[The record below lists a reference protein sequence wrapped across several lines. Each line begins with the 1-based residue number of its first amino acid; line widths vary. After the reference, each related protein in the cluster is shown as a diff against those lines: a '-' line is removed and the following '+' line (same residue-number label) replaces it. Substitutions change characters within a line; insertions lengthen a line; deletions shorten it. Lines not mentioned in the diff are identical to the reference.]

1 MNFDN
6 TINKSTSIIS
16 YALCNM
22 ERKAVYPGS
31 FDPITNGH
39 VDIIERGLKIFDRII
54 IAVLENPKKQPLFS
68 TKERVRMIE
77 DIFRDQKRI
86 EVKAFDGLLVDFVRK
101 NDATIVIRG
110 LRAISDF
117 EYEFQMTLM
126 NRKLNPD
133 IETLFMMPSINYSF
147 LSSNLV
153 KEVSMLGG
161 SLSGLVPAEVEN
173 KLKKNIQRTHL

>member
-39 VDIIERGLKIFDRII
+39 VDIIERGLNIFDRII
-54 IAVLENPKKQPLFS
+54 VAVLENPKKQPLFS
-68 TKERVRMIE
+68 TKERVRMIQ
-77 DIFRDQKRI
+77 DIFLDQKRI

-117 EYEFQMTLM
+117 EYELQMALT
-126 NRKLNPD
+126 NRKLAGD
-133 IETLFMMPSINYSF
+133 IETVFLMPNAQYSF
-147 LSSNLV
+147 LSSSVV
-153 KEVSMLGG
+153 KEIARLGG
-161 SLSGLVPAEVEN
+161 DITCFVPTYIEQQ
-173 KLKKNIQRTHL
+173 LQKKFQTN